1 MKTVDWSRIRY
12 ATVPALALVLSLLT
26 FETVR
31 YSAHHL
37 GHLNRPNQCAVASA
51 AAHLAGTVVESVAV
65 EQPGVLCEI
74 ISEARSTDPST
85 TSLGPA
91 KGRAPPPPFAA

>member
-12 ATVPALALVLSLLT
+12 ATMPALALVLSLLT

-51 AAHLAGTVVESVAV
+51 AAHLTGVAVKSVAI
-65 EQPGVLCEI
+65 E
-74 ISEARSTDPST
+74 PSALL
-85 TSLGPA
+85 LGIVPETRFTNPSIACFAPA
-91 KGRAPPPPFAA
+91 QGRAPPSLFA

>member
-12 ATVPALALVLSLLT
+12 AAVPALALVLSLLA

-51 AAHLAGTVVESVAV
+51 SAHLTGVAVKSVAI
-65 EQPGVLCEI
+65 EPPTELLEILPGV
-74 ISEARSTDPST
+74 RFTTPSIVRLSPT
-85 TSLGPA
+85 T
-91 KGRAPPPPFAA
+91 GRAPPVFII